1 MNASPRDAIVL
12 ALVQGITYVF
22 PVSSD
27 GHIALLD
34 LLFGVHEP
42 PAPLAVALRLS
53 ALLATCVALRARCGR
68 LLREAALSFAQPSR
82 LWSTSGGR
90 DATAVAFASV
100 PTALFGL
107 FLREPVAAWSLSP
120 LVVGVGLLGT
130 SAWLLST
137 HWLKPGR
144 SEFPGLLG
152 AMLIGIAQG
161 LAVLPG
167 LSRSAGTIACA
178 LWLGV
183 RPDRAFELSFL
194 CSLPALLA
202 IVVLDGRALV
212 HDSGTL
218 IVTLVAT
225 LIAFVASLL
234 ALTLLERV
242 VRAGRLAWFAGWT
255 FPLAVATLA
264 MALVWPH

>member
-1 MNASPRDAIVL
+1 MK
-12 ALVQGITYVF
+12 GW
-22 PVSSD
+22 
-27 GHIALLD
+27 IAC
-34 LLFGVHEP
+34 
-42 PAPLAVALRLS
+42 
-53 ALLATCVALRARCGR
+53 AT
-68 LLREAALSFAQPSR
+68 S
-82 LWSTSGGR
+82 
-90 DATAVAFASV
+90 
-100 PTALFGL
+100 
-107 FLREPVAAWSLSP
+107 VAAWSLSP

-212 HDSGTL
+212 HEPGTL
-218 IVTLVAT
+218 IVTLVAA

-264 MALVWPH
+264 MALVWPHAGHAADPAGQRAVGPSTTWAQTGESATVTSSDERSDLRGTAPRLGQNPGR